1 MPDDIVTFGSPRGSG
16 RAGRSAGEVVRS
28 LFLAA
33 HADLVRVAWRVTGD
47 QAAAERIVQ
56 QACLR
61 LWRDLDRPGRRR
73 ATASEESGDALLGDD
88 LRRAVLRMAMNSLA
102 ESGQQAHDAVPGP
115 PPGGPGD
122 PDGLGD
128 RGGPGDRGGHA
139 GPDTGRAWAELVGLR
154 AEYLAGR
161 RQRRRRAGGT
171 AAAALAVAVAVVAAI
186 RLAAPRQ
193 VPLASGTGGSPGMAA
208 AGRPASQPRL
218 YPGAVAARIPIT
230 GVLALAGDRTAI
242 WVIRALPP
250 ASGPTSYQLARIDV
264 GTGRVAWRRDLGRHL
279 PDSITADAA
288 GVWLTTGRS
297 EAAGQVE
304 RFNPVTGRPAGVL
317 HLPAG
322 PCTSVTLVAGRL
334 IAQCY
339 APGAPGVVFLRVS
352 PVTGHVTWRAS
363 PTSSRIFAVAA
374 GPRSVWYD
382 VGYSGIYGLI
392 RTARG
397 GARRVIVYR
406 PHDPVNFAYTSALTY
421 ADGAVWVLNSDE
433 NVAEI
438 DPATG
443 RVTRSFSYRSY
454 DPAQAGG
461 LDFFAVSDRS
471 LWFLDDGY
479 PFSGV
484 LRVSTA
490 TGRQSGGVPGI
501 PPGACLAACS
511 QIYAT
516 PGSVWVPTWSA
527 LVRIVPAR
535 VGR

>member
-1 MPDDIVTFGSPRGSG
+1 MAGRRAIPAAAAHTGRVPDDIVTFGSPRGGPG
-16 RAGRSAGEVVRS
+16 RTGRSASEVMRA
-28 LFLAA
+28 LFLAG
-33 HADLVRVAWRVTGD
+33 HADLVRVAWQVTGD
-47 QAAAERIVQ
+47 QAAAERIVR

-73 ATASEESGDALLGDD
+73 AAAGADSGALLGDE
-88 LRRAVLRMAMNSLA
+88 LRRTVLRLA
-102 ESGQQAHDAVPGP
+102 RDRPAGAGRTVRAAVPAE
-115 PPGGPGD
+115 PGGP
-122 PDGLGD
+122 
-128 RGGPGDRGGHA
+128 A
-139 GPDTGRAWAELVGLR
+139 EPDTERAWAELAGLR
-154 AEYLAGR
+154 AGYLAGR
-161 RQRRRRAGGT
+161 RRRRRRVGG
-171 AAAALAVAVAVVAAI
+171 AAAAVLAVAAAAVAAV
-186 RLAAPRQ
+186 RLTAPHQAA
-193 VPLASGTGGSPGMAA
+193 LASGPGGAPGPAA
-208 AGRPASQPRL
+208 AGGGPAGQPRL
-218 YPGAVAARIPIT
+218 YPGAVAAHIPIG

-279 PDSITADAA
+279 PDSITAGAS

-297 EAAGQVE
+297 EAAGQIE
-304 RFNPVTGRPAGVL
+304 RFNPVTGRSAGVL

-339 APGAPGVVFLRVS
+339 APGAPGVVFLRVD
-352 PVTGHVTWRAS
+352 PVTGHVSWRAS

-382 VGYSGIYGLI
+382 VGYSGIYGLV

-397 GARRVIVYR
+397 GVRRVTVYR
-406 PHDPVNFAYTSALTY
+406 QHDPVNFAYTRALTY

-484 LRVSTA
+484 LRVSTV
-490 TGRQSGGVPGI
+490 TGRQAGGVPGI

-516 PGSVWVPTWSA
+516 PGSIWVPTGSA